1 MRCLITARSVEAQMT
16 QNDGQIGEMKY
27 SFKAYVQACDF
38 AGDLIITSTT
48 ASDLVKSLMLLERL
62 GIEPMTATN
71 RTTSNT
77 PICSIHQ
84 RPMKPSKR
92 AGWFYCSAQ
101 VGDGY
106 CQEEASE

>member
-1 MRCLITARSVEAQMT
+1 MRHYSFLDLEARLPTHLITEDEPEPGSVC
-16 QNDGQIGEMKY
+16 
-27 SFKAYVQACDF
+27 YVQVCSF

-62 GIEPMTATN
+62 GIESMTAAN
-71 RTTSNT
+71 RANSST
-77 PICSIHQ
+77 PICPVHQ

-92 AGWFYCSAQ
+92 PGLFYCSAQ

-106 CQEEASE
+106 CQEEAYA

>member
-1 MRCLITARSVEAQMT
+1 MRCIITARPVEAQMT
-16 QNDGQIGEMKY
+16 QDDVPVGEMKY
-27 SFKAYVQACDF
+27 SFKAYVQACGF

-62 GIEPMTATN
+62 GIEPMTSAN
-71 RTTSNT
+71 RTARST
-77 PICSIHQ
+77 PICPVHQ

-92 AGWFYCSAQ
+92 HGVFYCSAQ

-106 CQEEASE
+106 CQEEAGE